1 MTFKNIFC
9 HIFYPLFNQFLNYSF
24 VLKMFFQNLSRL
36 ILLHALLL
44 LLKFLFDEILFDH
57 LLSFQDFESFSFAD
71 GFLLV
76 DFDSYFFI
84 SIDVLVLL
92 TLNRKK
98 NKNLYLQLKRFFDF
112 PPEF

>member
-1 MTFKNIFC
+1 
-9 HIFYPLFNQFLNYSF
+9 
-24 VLKMFFQNLSRL
+24 MFFQNLSRL

-57 LLSFQDFESFSFAD
+57 LLPFQDFESFSFAD

-76 DFDSYFFI
+76 DFDSYFFL
-84 SIDVLVLL
+84 SIYVLVLL

-98 NKNLYLQLKRFFDF
+98 NKDF
-112 PPEF
+112 VLTVETIF